1 MDAGKRCSGK
11 TGKPTIHITAPREQW
26 AANTARGRCCT
37 PPTRLAAGAYKRRT
51 LFTDANRQ
59 SLFRNHTVERPTASS
74 HIRACQTRRCMR
86 IGCNAEIVTS
96 DWRLRIKNVCA
107 TLTLFINFT
116 SHTSR
121 HCALSPH
128 TFTCPRFKLCR
139 GFACCA
145 AKAYLSGSCAAG
157 TSVEYWKK
165 RSHNRKT
172 PRSLITVCCYVN
184 FQSHL
189 RECLKIPVK
198 CEHCDASVAS
208 GEARH
213 HNMIP
218 HEFLTSFS
226 MNI

>member
-26 AANTARGRCCT
+26 PANTARGRCCT

-74 HIRACQTRRCMR
+74 HVRACQTRRCMR
-86 IGCNAEIVTS
+86 IGCNAELVTS
-96 DWRLRIKNVCA
+96 GWRLRIINVCA

-121 HCALSPH
+121 HCARSLLTPS
-128 TFTCPRFKLCR
+128 RVLGFKLCR
-139 GFACCA
+139 GFACYA

-157 TSVEYWKK
+157 TSVEYWKYHIIARPRD
-165 RSHNRKT
+165 RSSQCAVMSIFRA
-172 PRSLITVCCYVN
+172 I
-184 FQSHL
+184 
-189 RECLKIPVK
+189 
-198 CEHCDASVAS
+198 
-208 GEARH
+208 
-213 HNMIP
+213 
-218 HEFLTSFS
+218 
-226 MNI
+226 